1 MMLVPASNDAI
12 QYVGRVDQSD
22 PKHVH
27 FSYPGVSI
35 KAKFEGTVIEAI
47 FEDGGTGDAAHT
59 NYFNV
64 IIDQNPPYKLKLNPS
79 QSNYS
84 LATKLSSG
92 THTVELIKI
101 TESAVGACTF
111 RGFKIEKGL
120 HLLPLE
126 KTNTLKMEFIGA
138 SLNCGYGIE
147 KSYPVPPASSGFH
160 SEHENNY
167 LSHGAITARNLNADY
182 VCTAYSGRGL
192 VMNNTGATHGT
203 IPELYDFV
211 IPDLNVPWKH
221 EKYIPDIIVIN
232 LGTNDFAA
240 EANNL
245 GTIDAINFK
254 TTYSNFI
261 KKLHDYYPNANII
274 CAVGCMM
281 SDNYPVGKQH
291 WTRIQSYVAEVV
303 NEVKNNSN
311 TKIHYLKFNTQK
323 APYGDDW
330 HPTAKT
336 QAEMAEVLTAF
347 IKENQMLNLNFKF

>member
-1 MMLVPASNDAI
+1 MILVTPSNEAI
-12 QYVGRVDQSD
+12 QYVGRIDQSS

-35 KAKFEGTVIEAI
+35 KATFEGTAIEAL

-64 IIDQNPPYKLKLNPS
+64 IIDQAPPIKLRLNPS
-79 QSNYS
+79 QSKYS
-84 LATKLSSG
+84 IASNLSKG

-111 RGFKIEKGL
+111 LGFKIEKGGQ
-120 HLLPLE
+120 LLPFE
-126 KTNTLKMEFIGA
+126 KTNTMKMEFIGA

-147 KSYPVPPASSGFH
+147 KSYPVPPVSSGFH

-167 LSHGAITARNLNADY
+167 LSHGAITARNLKADY

-192 VMNNTGATHGT
+192 MMNNTGATNGT

-211 IPDLNVPWKH
+211 IPDLNTPWMHK
-221 EKYIPDIIVIN
+221 KYIPDIIVIN

-240 EANNL
+240 EANNR
-245 GTIDAINFK
+245 GVVEEIKFK
-254 TTYSNFI
+254 TTYVNFI
-261 KKLHDYYPNANII
+261 KKIHDYYPNAAII

-281 SDNYPVGKQH
+281 SDNYPAGKQH
-291 WTRIQSYVAEVV
+291 WTRIQAYVSDVV
-303 NEVKNNSN
+303 NDVKNNSN
-311 TKIHYLKFNTQK
+311 TKIYYLKFDTQK
-323 APYGDDW
+323 APYGEDW
-330 HPTAKT
+330 HPTIKT
-336 QAEMAEVLTAF
+336 QAEMAEVLTTF
-347 IKENQMLNLNFKF
+347 IKEKLLVNEK